1 VSAIYPVSKQTFQR
15 ILPKHGLAWLSIGL
29 WRQIQSQLAVDEYVV
44 GHEENCPQ
52 GAPVDD
58 GLATLPM
65 NADVPWDRR
74 SSDFF
79 EHLGS
84 RRRSKTQPPLASEC
98 GRRRDVLCS
107 ETPPGWRPRRY
118 FTSWSTPPW

>member
-1 VSAIYPVSKQTFQR
+1 VSAIYPVSKQTLQR
-15 ILPKHGLAWLSIGL
+15 ILPKHGLARLSIGL
-29 WRQIQSQLAVDEYVV
+29 LRQIRRQLAVDEYVV

-52 GAPVDD
+52 AAPIDD

-79 EHLGS
+79 CAPREPPKIKNATAA
-84 RRRSKTQPPLASEC
+84 RERMRAAARSFRNAARLAA
-98 GRRRDVLCS
+98 LA
-107 ETPPGWRPRRY
+107 RY
-118 FTSWSTPPW
+118 FTSWSMPPW